1 MLVVVDLDERCD
13 VGFEAGTVTVFVTV
27 TGALPPPPQ
36 PAKKTVKRMTGN
48 ALRMITAPKK
58 NTIFSQT

>member
-1 MLVVVDLDERCD
+1 V
-13 VGFEAGTVTVFVTV
+13 A
-27 TGALPPPPQ
+27 GALPPPWQ
-36 PAKKTVKRMTGN
+36 PAKKIVKMMTGT